1 MAQVK
6 SAETGTAPAAI
17 LGTHPDFDD
26 AGSNFMRR
34 THVESLLCSGHHGH
48 REKRR
53 TQGGFPKPKKK
64 RHEQDEYVFGLEFH
78 TFLNNNLRVDY

>member
-64 RHEQDEYVFGLEFH
+64 NVMNRMNMCLGLSSTHFQ
-78 TFLNNNLRVDY
+78 TTI